1 MKGANIYMEIIGVI
15 AEYNPFHNGHLYQ
28 LNKIKE
34 MYPDSIIIL
43 VLNGYFLERGI
54 ISLETKEEKTRLAL
68 KYGVNLVIELPFI
81 FGSNSADIFAEA
93 SLELLNALKISKLI
107 FGSESND
114 INTLKS
120 SASKQLKND
129 FDDKVKRYMDLG
141 VNYPTALNKAT
152 GIDIN
157 KPNDLLGV
165 SYIKTIL
172 KHDYKIEVE
181 TIKRTNDFHDLE
193 SNERIISASNIREK
207 LKNNTDVKKYIPEG
221 NLVSVNEDLFFNL
234 LKYKIITSVNLDEYL
249 SVDEGLDSRLKKVIS
264 KSSNL
269 DELIQNVKTK
279 RYTYNRIMRMFIHI
293 LIGVKKRD
301 KESILK
307 NEYIRIL
314 GLDPSG
320 QKYINSIKK
329 ELSLPLVS
337 KFTNVSSK
345 IKDYELKAS
354 EIYKI
359 LTNTDVMQFEY
370 QNKPIIKEK

>member
-307 NEYIRIL
+307 NEYLRIL

-320 QKYINSIKK
+320 QKYVNSIKK
-329 ELSLPLVS
+329 ELGLPLVS
-337 KFTNVSSK
+337 KFTGVSSK